1 MSNALLLTR
10 FSLYTVQ
17 GTTSGG
23 RGRPGHQAQ
32 WAAGGP
38 GTGGEG
44 LGGLCVPAQDPSV
57 TAPSEETAFSGIWC
71 HQRTGLLLLVSGMVD
86 LRGPGPHIA
95 GGWHAPVSPGGQAL
109 LTTARIWLLDSPHCL
124 LAVDWAGF
132 SVPLSTG
139 KGTLGCCAWERTWV
153 CLSWGEAVRV
163 KGVLGWRVPARAC
176 HESLLLFISVYWPNE
191 LQD

>member
-10 FSLYTVQ
+10 FSLYTGQ

-44 LGGLCVPAQDPSV
+44 PGGLCVPAQDPSV
-57 TAPSEETAFSGIWC
+57 TAPSEETAFSGTWC

-95 GGWHAPVSPGGQAL
+95 GKWHAPVS
-109 LTTARIWLLDSPHCL
+109 
-124 LAVDWAGF
+124 
-132 SVPLSTG
+132 
-139 KGTLGCCAWERTWV
+139 LGDKPC
-153 CLSWGEAVRV
+153 
-163 KGVLGWRVPARAC
+163 
-176 HESLLLFISVYWPNE
+176 
-191 LQD
+191 